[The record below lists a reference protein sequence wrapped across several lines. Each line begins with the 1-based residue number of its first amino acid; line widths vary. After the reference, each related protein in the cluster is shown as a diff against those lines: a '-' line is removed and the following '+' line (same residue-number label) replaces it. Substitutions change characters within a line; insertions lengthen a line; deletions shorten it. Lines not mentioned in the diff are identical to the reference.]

1 MRNSK
6 GTNLKVKAYNQL
18 KKMILLRE
26 LKQGEKIFEK
36 DLAEKLGIS
45 RTPVREALL
54 ILEQEQF
61 VENQD
66 RLGFIVRRPTSK
78 EIEDYFSIR
87 EMLEQSAAPLIVA
100 NISSEEI
107 DAIESNLASSE
118 SYYNSGDAENFIL
131 SNGLFQELLFKA
143 THSTLY
149 YRMIS
154 NLSDITTLLR
164 AMTQRNQDAMLQSL
178 EGHKEIVRVL
188 KTGDAEAFKKS
199 LEAHLKE
206 FKDEMTR
213 YILV

>member
-78 EIEDYFSIR
+78 EIEDYFS
-87 EMLEQSAAPLIVA
+87 VA

-206 FKDEMTR
+206 FRNEMAR